1 MKKLI
6 GKTITIFLLMAIV
19 VSNLPLGTIAAAVR
33 PSVSVSEPNTR
44 TVTEGDTVKYT
55 VTFSNADD
63 INLSAD
69 YINLNGFTANKNVS
83 GSGNTRIIT
92 LSNVQGTAGKKSIS
106 IKSGAAT
113 NDAGSSLATPNTVT
127 FTLNE
132 RVVSTPSVPSTPST
146 PTVPSTPSTPS
157 VPATPAVDTVRP
169 SVSLSN
175 PSLNAVNVGG
185 TVSYVVSFADNQAVT
200 RVNLSAAYVN
210 LNGFTADITITGNG
224 DSRTVT
230 LSNIQG
236 AAGRKNIS
244 IKAGAAEDAAGNA
257 TIATPNSVSFTL
269 NATATP
275 VPSVTDNVRPS
286 ISISEPSA
294 REIYTGGTVSYVI
307 TFADNRGIARVNL
320 SEAYLTFNGF
330 TADVT
335 ITGSGNTRTVTLSNV
350 QGDVGVN
357 YNIVVKAGAAEDAA
371 GNGTIQT
378 PHSVSFKLVQKGT
391 NQTPTTSGTT
401 SKLDGEPNTGVE
413 SLPVLPIMGGAA
425 TVLTTIGYVVT
436 KKIYG

>member
-33 PSVSVSEPNTR
+33 PSVSVSAPSTR

-83 GSGNTRIIT
+83 GSGNTRTIT
-92 LSNVQGTAGKKSIS
+92 LSNVQGTEGKKSIS

-132 RVVSTPSVPSTPST
+132 RVVSTPSTPSVPST
-146 PTVPSTPSTPS
+146 PSTPSTPS
-157 VPATPAVDTVRP
+157 VPSTPAADTTRP

-175 PSLNAVNVGG
+175 PSVNTVNVGG
-185 TVSYVVSFADNQAVT
+185 TVKYTVTFADNQAVT

-210 LNGFTADITITGNG
+210 LNGFTADVTVTGSGNT
-224 DSRTVT
+224 RIVT

-269 NATATP
+269 NVATTP
-275 VPSVTDNVRPS
+275 SATDNVRPS

-294 REIYTGGTVSYVI
+294 REIYLGGTVSYVI

-425 TVLTTIGYVVT
+425 TVLTAIGYVVT